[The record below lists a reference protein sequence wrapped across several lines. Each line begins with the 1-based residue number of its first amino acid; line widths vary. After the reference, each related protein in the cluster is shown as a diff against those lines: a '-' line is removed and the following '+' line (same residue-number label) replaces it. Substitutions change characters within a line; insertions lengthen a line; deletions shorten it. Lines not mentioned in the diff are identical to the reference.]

1 MMKSLVARFVA
12 SPLLHAGLAAA
23 AAALLLAG
31 CFGALLAGGAATGV
45 ALVATDRRVP
55 DVMLGDERIEQIGG
69 DRIAQRLGD
78 KAHVNVTSYNLTVL
92 LTGEVPDEKAKEVA
106 EQTAAQVDR
115 VKAVVNELEIAGMSS
130 LAARANDTYLTG
142 RIKSAYVAAQKFSA
156 THVKVVTEAGVV
168 YLMGLVTR
176 READDATELARSIS
190 GVRKVVRVLEYL
202 SAPAAA
208 K

>member
-12 SPLLHAGLAAA
+12 SPLLHAGRAAA